1 MSKTLKIKEQ
11 FLKIARGT
19 WRAGMLAR
27 GVTMNVA
34 DENSTESTRL
44 TVHSIESTST

>member
-1 MSKTLKIKEQ
+1 MGGYWCWSWCVCFDLS
-11 FLKIARGT
+11 FVYF
-19 WRAGMLAR
+19 
-27 GVTMNVA
+27 VTMNVA